1 MNDFLKAEQII
12 ERIKKES
19 LSFQFKSI
27 LQVIDQSVSIT
38 KTGNPYIIVSLRDIT
53 DTLRNVKRWLNDE
66 KELVA
71 QQKIFEIGKI
81 LEIKCEYDKK
91 YSSITVRDVKILPPN
106 EYDLEDFVASPRIN
120 ENDLI
125 EYLFETISNIRN
137 DKIKELLE
145 EIFNDNDIKS
155 RYIECPS
162 SISKHHGYKH
172 GNLEHSVNMIKLFKT
187 LEDSY
192 NRNTNL
198 DVDLIYA
205 AIILHDIGKIYE
217 YSIYN
222 GVPAIIPGSNL
233 YGHLVLGVELVSKFM
248 RRISEFP
255 KDLKNKVR
263 HLILSHHGKKEWG
276 SVVEPQF
283 PEAEFLHYLDM
294 VDSRYK
300 LND

>member
-12 ERIKKES
+12 ERIKKDS
-19 LSFQFKSI
+19 NSFQFKSK

-53 DTLRNVKRWLNDE
+53 DTLRNVKRWFNDE
-66 KELVA
+66 NELDV

-81 LEIKCEYDKK
+81 LEIECEYDKK
-91 YSSITVRDVKILPPN
+91 YSSITVRDVKILTPN
-106 EYDLEDFVASPRIN
+106 EYDLEDYVASPRIN
-120 ENDLI
+120 ENELI

-137 DKIKELLE
+137 DKIRELLE
-145 EIFNDNDIKS
+145 GIFNDNEIKS

-198 DVDLIYA
+198 DVDLIYVV
-205 AIILHDIGKIYE
+205 IILHDIGKIYE

-233 YGHLVLGVELVSKFM
+233 YGHLIFCTELVSKFM
-248 RRISEFP
+248 KRINRFP

-263 HLILSHHGKKEWG
+263 HLMGKIKYQKETN
-276 SVVEPQF
+276 
-283 PEAEFLHYLDM
+283 FLYI
-294 VDSRYK
+294 
-300 LND
+300 

>member
-1 MNDFLKAEQII
+1 M
-12 ERIKKES
+12 
-19 LSFQFKSI
+19 SFQFKSKM
-27 LQVIDQSVSIT
+27 QVIDQSVATT
-38 KTGNPYIIVSLRDIT
+38 KMGNPYIIVSMRDIT
-53 DTLRNVKRWLNDE
+53 DTLRNLRRWLNDE
-66 KELVA
+66 KQLEI
-71 QQKIFEIGKI
+71 QQKIFEIGNI
-81 LEIKCEYDKK
+81 LEIECEFDKK
-91 YSSITVRDVKILPPN
+91 YSSITVRDAKILTPS
-106 EYDLEDFVASPRIN
+106 EYDIEDYVASPRIN
-120 ENDLI
+120 KNELI

-145 EIFNDNDIKS
+145 EIFNNDDIKS

-162 SISKHHGYKH
+162 SISKHHNYKH

-198 DVDLIYA
+198 DNDLIYA
-205 AIILHDIGKIYE
+205 GIILHDLGKIFE

-233 YGHLVLGVELVSKFM
+233 YGHPILGVELVSKFM
-248 RRISEFP
+248 KRINKFP
-255 KDLKNKVR
+255 NDLKNKVR
-263 HLILSHHGKKEWG
+263 HLILSHHSKKEWG

-300 LND
+300 LKD

>member
-1 MNDFLKAEQII
+1 MNTFLKAEQIV
-12 ERIKKES
+12 EKIKKTS
-19 LSFQFKSI
+19 ISFQFKSRM
-27 LQVIDQSVSIT
+27 QVIDQSVATT
-38 KTGNPYIIVSLRDIT
+38 KTGNPYLVISFRDIT

-66 KELVA
+66 RELEA

-81 LEIKCEYDKK
+81 LEIDCEFDKK
-91 YSSITVRDVKILPPN
+91 YSSITVRDATILSLN
-106 EYDLEDFVASPRIN
+106 EYNLEDFVAFPIID

-125 EYLFETISNIRN
+125 EYVFETISNIRN
-137 DKIKELLE
+137 SKIKKLLE
-145 EIFNDNDIKS
+145 EIFNNNDIKS

-205 AIILHDIGKIYE
+205 GIILHDIGKIYE

-233 YGHLVLGVELVSKFM
+233 YGHPVLGVELVSKFM
-248 RRISEFP
+248 SKISGFP

-276 SVVEPQF
+276 SIVEPQF